1 MSAPRLWTS
10 TEAARATGGDT
21 TAEWTCSGITS
32 DSRIVRAGDLFVALV
47 GPRFDGH
54 DFAADALERGA
65 AAALVARRPTGVGND
80 APLLVVDDTLA
91 ALTRLARA
99 ARERSR
105 ACIIAVTGSVGKT
118 GTKEALKLVLSAMGP
133 THASPASYNN
143 HWGVPLSLAAL
154 PRNARFGIFEI
165 AMNHAGE
172 IAPLARLV
180 RPDVAVITTV
190 EAVHLENFPS
200 LAAIAD
206 AKAEIFDGMAESG
219 VAVLNKNNPFHRQL
233 STAAR
238 ARGIRRIVWFGDH
251 PHADVRLVNADIG
264 AESSAVFADVDG
276 TPVSYHIGAPGRHWV
291 TLSLAVLGTVLA
303 AGGDVARAAAGLAE
317 QRPLSGR
324 GERRRVALDD
334 GAITL
339 IDESYNANPASMS
352 AAIAVLGTSEP
363 GPGGRRIAVL
373 GDMLEL
379 GSAAP
384 TLHAGLVE
392 ALSGAGI
399 DLVFTVGPNMAHLRA
414 ALPAAMRAGHAERSD
429 DIVAPVVAAATAGD
443 VLMIKGSFGIGMNG
457 VVAALRG
464 REGAPRPRAAG
475 NA

>member
-1 MSAPRLWTS
+1 MSAPRLWTA

-21 TAEWTCSGITS
+21 TTEWTCAGITS
-32 DSRIVRAGDLFVALV
+32 DSRRCRAGDLFVALA

-65 AAALVARRPTGVGND
+65 AAALVARRPAGVGD
-80 APLLVVDDTLA
+80 EAPLLVVDDTLA

-105 ACIIAVTGSVGKT
+105 ARIIAVTGSVGKT
-118 GTKEALKLVLSAMGP
+118 GTKEALKLVLSAEGP
-133 THASPASYNN
+133 TYASPASYNN

-165 AMNHAGE
+165 AMSHPGE
-172 IAPLARLV
+172 IAPLAQLV

-190 EAVHLENFPS
+190 KAVHMEFFSS
-200 LAAIAD
+200 LAAVAD

-219 VAVLNKNNPFHRQL
+219 IAVLNKSNPFHHQL

-238 ARGIRRIVWFGDH
+238 TRGIRRIVWFGDH
-251 PHADVRLVNADIG
+251 PRADVRLVNVDIG
-264 AESSAVFADVDG
+264 AESSAVVADVDG
-276 TPVSYHIGAPGRHWV
+276 TSVSYDIGAPGRHWV

-324 GERRRVALDD
+324 GERRRVALDG

-339 IDESYNANPASMS
+339 IDESYNANPASMC
-352 AAIAVLGTSEP
+352 AAIEVLGVSEP

-379 GSAAP
+379 GSAAT
-384 TLHAGLVE
+384 TLHAGLAE
-392 ALSGAGI
+392 TLTGAGI

-429 DIVAPVVAAATAGD
+429 DIVAPAAAAATAGD
-443 VLMIKGSFGIGMNG
+443 VFMVKGSFGTRMNV

-464 REGAPRPRAAG
+464 REGASRPRAAG

>member
-1 MSAPRLWTS
+1 MSAPRLWTA

-21 TAEWTCSGITS
+21 TAEWTCAGITS
-32 DSRIVRAGDLFVALV
+32 DSRRCRAGDLFVALA

-65 AAALVARRPTGVGND
+65 AAALVARRPAGVGDD

-105 ACIIAVTGSVGKT
+105 ARIIAVTGSVGKT
-118 GTKEALKLVLSAMGP
+118 GTKEALKLALSAEAP
-133 THASPASYNN
+133 TYASPASYNN

-190 EAVHLENFPS
+190 EAVHMEFFSS
-200 LAAIAD
+200 LAAVAD

-238 ARGIRRIVWFGDH
+238 MRGIRRIVSFGDH

-264 AESSAVFADVDG
+264 AESSAVVVAVDG
-276 TPVSYHIGAPGRHWV
+276 TSLSYDIGAPGRHWV

-303 AGGDVARAAAGLAE
+303 AGGDVAGAAASLADM
-317 QRPLSGR
+317 RPLSGR
-324 GERRRVALDD
+324 GARRRVALDG

-339 IDESYNANPASMS
+339 IDESYNANPASMC
-352 AAIAVLGTSEP
+352 AAIEVLGASVP

-384 TLHAGLVE
+384 TLHAGLAE
-392 ALSGAGI
+392 TLTGAGI

-429 DIVAPVVAAATAGD
+429 DIVAPVAAVATAGD
-443 VLMIKGSFGIGMNG
+443 VVMVKGSFGTRMNV

-464 REGAPRPRAAG
+464 REGASRPRAAG